1 MLEHSDLDI
10 LDGLTAVDRD
20 MTGCVKACGSSV
32 SSVHAR
38 QEMAQRLSFDWSTSV
53 TVGRAVADWLAA
65 RKGTYLGVM
74 EVDEAAEQAAKE
86 QTNDLP
92 TRTLEIMVGTRII
105 GMVRYASSNSRHRN
119 TCLVSYIPATSKV
132 CATRIAYQVHL
143 WYHIYIYEYI
153 YYIQ

>member
-1 MLEHSDLDI
+1 MRK
-10 LDGLTAVDRD
+10 LTYETVGFVR
-20 MTGCVKACGSSV
+20 MIR
-32 SSVHAR
+32 AR

-86 QTNDLP
+86 QTDHLP

-105 GMVRYASSNSRHRN
+105 RIAETATVSCSRN
-119 TCLVSYIPATSKV
+119 TYHVSYLV
-132 CATRIAYQVHL
+132 YTRGQGLCYSYVLHTYLISYR
-143 WYHIYIYEYI
+143 
-153 YYIQ
+153 